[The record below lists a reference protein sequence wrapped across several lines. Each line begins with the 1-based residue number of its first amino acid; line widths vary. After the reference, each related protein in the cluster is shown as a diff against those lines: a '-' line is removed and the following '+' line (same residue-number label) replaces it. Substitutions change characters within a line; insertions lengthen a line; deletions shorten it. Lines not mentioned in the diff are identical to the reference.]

1 MEHLRSCLANSTAL
15 LALEHKIKEA
25 TATQQN
31 LFLTLC
37 AIFLSHLQEPQLQW
51 VAGLLLKNTLKD
63 YLHALK
69 EDPTRKQELEAI
81 KQALFLVAANT
92 STDKHVLG
100 SKKLQEEYYMVVS
113 GLIVKEFNLNDADT
127 GLFDEIIRGYQR
139 GYNYHMLR
147 IINDV
152 IEDGNDDRMWKFVP
166 QILPATLLYLNTV
179 QENKLLFNV
188 WLLMQTAQWT
198 IGVDQSALDSC
209 FNQEVMTSI
218 LGFIMTSSY
227 IKLLAPTPNLSPL
240 QAGQSV
246 DSLQMKRYSSKI
258 LTLMFRDFLNSNKT
272 MKSKI
277 SQPNVKAVFT

>member
-1 MEHLRSCLANSTAL
+1 VDPSIYSQLLEHLRSCLANSTAL
-15 LALEHKIKEA
+15 LALEQKIKEA

-31 LFLTLC
+31 LFLTLS
-37 AIFLSHLQEPQLQW
+37 AIFLTHLQEPQLQW
-51 VAGLLLKNTLKD
+51 VASLLLKNTLKD
-63 YLHALK
+63 NLHALK
-69 EDPTRKQELEAI
+69 EDPARNQEVEGI
-81 KQALFLVAANT
+81 KQALFLVAVNT
-92 STDKHVLG
+92 PTDKYILG

-127 GLFDEIIRGYQR
+127 GLIDEVIRGYQR
-139 GYNYHMLR
+139 GYNYHLLR

-209 FNQEVMTSI
+209 FN
-218 LGFIMTSSY
+218 
-227 IKLLAPTPNLSPL
+227 
-240 QAGQSV
+240 
-246 DSLQMKRYSSKI
+246 
-258 LTLMFRDFLNSNKT
+258 
-272 MKSKI
+272 
-277 SQPNVKAVFT
+277 